1 VSNAELDAMIEREGL
16 MKSLLILGAILLFG
30 WIIFNDARKPAET
43 FDTSSLVGC
52 YWSPQGLGI
61 RLDRKSLYLL
71 PNNEGPFEYRVSREK
86 YGLTLLPEKTITI
99 RNHDGKFFFR
109 IVDHQQSRWRPHM
122 TLRRFSP
129 EERYTVIDLK
139 KANGFS
145 VINERS
151 GPDMDFHRGRS
162 CGHQGGQAGSRLQ

>member
-1 VSNAELDAMIEREGL
+1 MSNAELDAMIEREGL

-61 RLDRKSLYLL
+61 RLDKKSLYLL

-145 VINERS
+145 VIDERS